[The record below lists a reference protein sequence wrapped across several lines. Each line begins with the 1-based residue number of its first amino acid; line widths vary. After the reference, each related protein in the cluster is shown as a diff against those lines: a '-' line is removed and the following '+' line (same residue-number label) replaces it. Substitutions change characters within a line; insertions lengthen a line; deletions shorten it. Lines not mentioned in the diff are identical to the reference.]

1 MCYFYAHLCHG
12 MQSKGFWIFL
22 GVVGIL
28 TGLSGW
34 LLPHWSG
41 VLYVMVVVGYFW
53 EVSGVWSVM
62 GGVVSGLVWLGLSLV
77 KGIANEGL
85 LSHKVAALFGV
96 GEPVVYLLTGLIG
109 FLLGWAGLFG
119 GRLLRQVL
127 PQLSSSSSRRRR
139 AR

>member
-1 MCYFYAHLCHG
+1 
-12 MQSKGFWIFL
+12 
-22 GVVGIL
+22 
-28 TGLSGW
+28 
-34 LLPHWSG
+34 
-41 VLYVMVVVGYFW
+41 
-53 EVSGVWSVM
+53 M

>member
-1 MCYFYAHLCHG
+1 

-34 LLPHWSG
+34 FLPHWSG
-41 VLYVMVVVGYFW
+41 ALYVMIVVGYLFN
-53 EVSGVWSVM
+53 VSGWWSVA
-62 GGVVSGLVWLGLSLV
+62 GGAVSGLVWLLLSLV
-77 KGIANEGL
+77 KGLANEGL
-85 LSHKVAALFGV
+85 LSSKIAALLSIGA
-96 GEPVVYLLTGLIG
+96 PVVYLITGIIG
-109 FLLGWAGLFG
+109 FLLGWVGLLG

-127 PQLSSSSSRRRR
+127 PQVGRSRSMRR